1 MRLTKLKIAGFKSFV
16 DPTTV
21 TFPSSLTGVVGPNG
35 CGKSNIIDAVRWVMG
50 EISAKHLRGDSMADV
65 IFNGSSARK
74 PLGAAS
80 VELVFDN
87 SDGKIGGAYANYN
100 EVALRRAVSRD
111 GSSDYYINGMKVRRK
126 DITQLFLG
134 TGLGSRSYAIIEQG
148 MISRVIEA
156 RPDDL
161 RAFLEEAAGISRY
174 KERRR
179 ETEDRIGQTRE
190 NLDRLNDLRDEV
202 DKQIRHLQ
210 RQAVTARRYQALKE
224 EERKLQAELLA
235 LRLQSLDAE
244 AQVRDAA
251 ALACETAMQA
261 VLADLRAAEAEIEQV
276 RVEQSSKADALGA
289 IQARSVRAGAEV
301 TRIEQGIQFTR
312 EMRQRQ
318 TADLEQSQAQVQD
331 LNAIIQRD
339 LAALEALGAE
349 LAAMNPRLD
358 AAHAEELRTSE
369 VLTQC
374 ETSLADWQHT
384 WDEHSQAVSRGQ
396 RETQVERAR
405 IEQLENGQRRLLQQ
419 QERQESERLVL
430 AQAQPGVPLELL
442 EAQATA
448 SADAGHRA
456 TSELKEL
463 LAELSVT
470 RDRERE
476 QAQAQNALR
485 TRWQQALGTQV
496 STEALQQAAL
506 GKVSGKVTQWLKSQS
521 LDLEPRVA
529 QQLRVARGWERA
541 VETVLGA
548 YLEAVCVDGLDRVA
562 DLLGSFDGGQL
573 AVVSLNEAAAGTA
586 GSTGAAGLAGAA
598 GSTGTAGSTGAAVST
613 GAAGLA
619 GAAGEAGSA
628 AEGSA
633 VESAEGPD
641 PVSLQAKVKGAAVLG
656 SVLSSVFT
664 AETLAE
670 AQGRRRRLAAGQSV
684 VTRDGV
690 WLGPDWLRLSRDR
703 DPHSGVIEREESLR
717 DIRLQVSRLADEV
730 KDSEQRLEL
739 TRQRVREHEDRRE
752 RSQAEVNRLHREH
765 VDRRAALDAARART
779 ADAARRL
786 GELETGL
793 KDVRA
798 ELERTATEL
807 RAARGRMETAIDALA
822 ALEPQRLM
830 LEEGRANL
838 RAAQGAAR
846 AAAQQAQQAAREL
859 ALQVESR
866 RSAHVSLCTTQGRVK
881 QQLVAL
887 ELRRDELAAQLADG
901 EAPLNALKLEIESA
915 LELKA
920 QIEAEFKAAK
930 IASDELD
937 AVLRERETYRNRIEE
952 RVEAARAAQDD
963 ARLAAQQVRIRREG
977 VVEQFAATSFEL
989 AALLAQLAPGATVD
1003 AWEPLLAETKAKI
1016 ERLGQVNL
1024 AAIGEFKEQ
1033 SERKEYLD
1041 RQFKDLTDALET
1053 LESAMRKIDR
1063 ETRTRFQDTFDRVN
1077 AGLKE
1082 KFPRLFG
1089 GGHAYLELSGEE
1101 PDAAGVSVM
1110 ARPPGKRNSTISQLS
1125 GGEKALTAVALVF
1138 AIFDLNPAP
1147 FCLLDEVDAPLD
1159 ENNVGRF
1166 CDIVRDMSSSV
1177 QFIFITHNKSTME
1190 MASQLV
1196 GVTMNEPGVSRLVAV
1211 DVDEAV
1217 RMAAM

>member
-16 DPTTV
+16 DPTTI

-74 PLGAAS
+74 PLGTAS

-87 SDGKIGGAYANYN
+87 ADGKIGGAYANYN

-111 GSSDYYINGMKVRRK
+111 GTSDYFINGMKVRRK

-179 ETEDRIGQTRE
+179 ETENRIGQTRE
-190 NLDRLNDLRDEV
+190 NLDRLNDLREEV
-202 DKQIRHLQ
+202 EKQIRHLQ
-210 RQAVTARRYQALKE
+210 RQAATARRYQTLKE

-235 LRLQSLDAE
+235 LRLQGLDAE
-244 AQVRDAA
+244 AQVRASTTQR
-251 ALACETAMQA
+251 CETAMHA
-261 VLADLRAAEAEIEQV
+261 VLADLREAEAEIEQI
-276 RVEQSSKADALGA
+276 RVDQSSKVEALGA
-289 IQARSVRAGAEV
+289 IQARFYGAGSEV
-301 TRIEQGIQFTR
+301 TRLEQSIQHAR
-312 EMRQRQ
+312 ELRQRQ
-318 TADLEQSQAQVQD
+318 ATDLDQSQVQVQE
-331 LNAIIQRD
+331 LTGVIQRD
-339 LAALEALGAE
+339 RAHLEALSAE
-349 LAAMNPRLD
+349 LDTMIPRLD
-358 AAHAEELRTSE
+358 AAHGEESSASE
-369 VLTQC
+369 LLVRC
-374 ETSLADWQHT
+374 EQALAAWQHT
-384 WDEHSQAVSRGQ
+384 WDEHSQSVARGQ

-405 IEQLENGQRRLLQQ
+405 IEQLENQQRHLLQQ
-419 QERQESERLVL
+419 QERQETERLAL
-430 AQAQPGVPLELL
+430 AQQQPVVSLDALAE
-442 EAQATA
+442 QAAA
-448 SADAGHRA
+448 SRDAGQKAA
-456 TSELKEL
+456 TDLSEL

-476 QAQAQNALR
+476 QTQALNALR
-485 TRWQQALGTQV
+485 ATWQEALGSQV
-496 STEALQQAAL
+496 STEAVQQAAL
-506 GKVSGKVTQWLKSQS
+506 GKVSGKVTQWLKAQS
-521 LDLEPRVA
+521 LDLKPRVA
-529 QQLRVARGWERA
+529 QQLRVDRGWERA

-548 YLEAVCVDGLDRVA
+548 YLEAVCVDGLDGVA
-562 DLLGSFDGGQL
+562 DLLGSFDGGHL
-573 AVVSLNEAAAGTA
+573 AVVTVGEDSGSVPDAA
-586 GSTGAAGLAGAA
+586 
-598 GSTGTAGSTGAAVST
+598 
-613 GAAGLA
+613 
-619 GAAGEAGSA
+619 
-628 AEGSA
+628 
-633 VESAEGPD
+633 
-641 PVSLQAKVKGAAVLG
+641 SLQTKVQGASVLG

-664 AETLAE
+664 AATLGE
-670 AQGRRRRLAAGQSV
+670 ALARRRRLTAGQSV

-690 WLGPDWLRLSRDR
+690 WLGPDWLRVSRDK
-703 DPHSGVIEREESLR
+703 DPHTGVIEREESLR
-717 DIRLQVSRLADEV
+717 EIRLQVTQLADEV
-730 KDSEQRLEL
+730 KESEHRLEL
-739 TRQRVREHEDRRE
+739 TRERVREHEDRRD
-752 RSQAEVNRLHREH
+752 RFQTDVNRLHREH
-765 VDRRAALDAARART
+765 VDRRAALDAATART
-779 ADAARRL
+779 ADAAQRL
-786 GELETGL
+786 RQLETGL
-793 KDVRA
+793 ADLRA
-798 ELERTATEL
+798 ELERTETDL
-807 RAARGRMETAIDALA
+807 RAARGRMETAIEALA
-822 ALEPQRLM
+822 ALEPKRLV
-830 LEEGRANL
+830 LEQERERL
-838 RAAQGAAR
+838 RTEQGTARTAAQAVQQVAR
-846 AAAQQAQQAAREL
+846 DL

-866 RSAHVSLCTTQGRVK
+866 RSSHASLTSTLARVEK
-881 QQLVAL
+881 QLEGL
-887 ELRRDELAAQLADG
+887 ELRRDELAAQLAAG
-901 EAPLNALKLEIESA
+901 AAPLAALQEQIESA
-915 LELKA
+915 LQVRARIESELH
-920 QIEAEFKAAK
+920 AAK

-937 AVLRERETYRNRIEE
+937 AVLRDREAQSSTIEE
-952 RVEAARAAQDD
+952 RVEAARATLDD
-963 ARLAAQQVRIRREG
+963 ARLAAEQVRVRRES
-977 VVEQFAATSFEL
+977 VAEQLATTSFEL
-989 AALLAQLAPGATVD
+989 ATLLAQLAAEATVET
-1003 AWEPLLAETKAKI
+1003 WETQLEETKGKI

-1041 RQFKDLTDALET
+1041 RQCKDLTDALET

-1089 GGHAYLELSGEE
+1089 GGHAYLELTGEE
-1101 PDAAGVSVM
+1101 SDAAGVSVM

-1159 ENNVGRF
+1159 ENNVGRY
-1166 CDIVRDMSSSV
+1166 CDIVRDMSKSV

-1190 MASQLV
+1190 LASQLV

>member
-16 DPTTV
+16 DPTTI

-87 SDGKIGGAYANYN
+87 ADGKIGGAYANYN

-111 GSSDYYINGMKVRRK
+111 GSSDYFINGMKVRRK

-179 ETEDRIGQTRE
+179 ETENRIAQTRE
-190 NLDRLNDLRDEV
+190 NLDRLNDLREEV

-210 RQAVTARRYQALKE
+210 RQAATARRYQTLKE
-224 EERKLQAELLA
+224 EERRLHAELLA
-235 LRLQSLDAE
+235 LRLQALGAE
-244 AQVRDAA
+244 AELREATTRQN
-251 ALACETAMQA
+251 ETAMQA
-261 VLADLRAAEAEIEQV
+261 VLADLREAEAEIEQI
-276 RVEQSSKADALGA
+276 RADQASKADTLGA
-289 IQARSVRAGAEV
+289 VQARSYGAGAEV
-301 TRIEQGIQFTR
+301 TRIEQSIQHAR
-312 EMRQRQ
+312 ELRQRQ
-318 TADLEQSQAQVQD
+318 RADLEQSQAEVHD
-331 LNAIIQRD
+331 LSGVLQRD
-339 LAALEALGAE
+339 RAQLESLGAE
-349 LAAMNPRLD
+349 LANLLPGLD
-358 AAHAEELRTSE
+358 AANAEERNTSE
-369 VLTQC
+369 LLLLC
-374 ETSLADWQHT
+374 EQALSSWQQT
-384 WDEHSQAVSRGQ
+384 WDAHAAAVAQGQ

-405 IEQLENGQRRLLQQ
+405 IEQLENQQRRLLQQ
-419 QERQESERLVL
+419 QERQEDERATLGRQDPAAALEVL
-430 AQAQPGVPLELL
+430 AEQA
-442 EAQATA
+442 AA
-448 SADAGHRA
+448 SGDAGQKAA
-456 TSELKEL
+456 TQLQEL
-463 LAELSVT
+463 LAELAGE
-470 RDRERE
+470 RERERE
-476 QAQAQNALR
+476 QAQALNSLR
-485 TRWQQALGTQV
+485 AQWQHAQGTLV

-506 GKVSGKVTQWLKSQS
+506 GKASGRVTQWLKAQS
-521 LDLEPRVA
+521 LDQHPRVA
-529 QQLRVARGWERA
+529 QQLRVDRGWERA
-541 VETVLGA
+541 VETVLGS
-548 YLEAVCVDGLDRVA
+548 YLEAVCVDGLDTVT
-562 DLLGSFDGGQL
+562 DLLGSFDGGHL
-573 AVVSLNEAAAGTA
+573 AVVSIAPDGGAMPGKGGVPDAAC
-586 GSTGAAGLAGAA
+586 
-598 GSTGTAGSTGAAVST
+598 
-613 GAAGLA
+613 
-619 GAAGEAGSA
+619 
-628 AEGSA
+628 
-633 VESAEGPD
+633 
-641 PVSLQAKVKGAAVLG
+641 LQAKVQGVAVLG
-656 SVLSSVFT
+656 SVLSSVFA
-664 AETLAE
+664 AESLGE
-670 AQGRRRRLAAGQSV
+670 ALELRRRLTAGQSV

-690 WLGPDWLRLSRDR
+690 WLGPDWLRLSRDK

-717 DIRLQVSRLADEV
+717 EIRLHVTRLAEQV
-730 KDSEQRLEL
+730 KESELRLES
-739 TRQRVREHEDRRE
+739 TRERVREHEDRRDKF
-752 RSQAEVNRLHREH
+752 QADVNRLHREH
-765 VDRRAALDAARART
+765 VDRRAALASAQART

-786 GELETGL
+786 AQLETGL
-793 KDVRA
+793 ADLRA
-798 ELERTATEL
+798 ELERTESDL
-807 RAARGRMETAIDALA
+807 RAARGRMETAIEALA
-822 ALEPQRLM
+822 ALAPARLE
-830 LEEGRANL
+830 LEQARERL
-838 RAAQGAAR
+838 RLDQAAAR
-846 AAAQQAQQAAREL
+846 TAAHAAQQAAREM
-859 ALQVESR
+859 AVQVESR
-866 RSAHVSLCTTQGRVK
+866 RSSHASLTSTLARV
-881 QQLVAL
+881 QAQLASL
-887 ELRRDELAAQLADG
+887 ISRRDEAAAQLAGG
-901 EAPLNALKLEIESA
+901 EAPLAALQEQLDAA
-915 LELKA
+915 LRVRV
-920 QIEAEFKAAK
+920 QIEGELHAAR

-937 AVLRERETYRNRIEE
+937 SLLRGREAGRGAIEQ
-952 RVEAARAAQDD
+952 RVEAARTLLDD
-963 ARLAAQQVRIRREG
+963 ARLAAEQVRVRRES
-977 VVEQFAATSFEL
+977 VAEQLAATQFEL
-989 AALLAQLAPGATVD
+989 GALLAELAQDASVEIWETQL
-1003 AWEPLLAETKAKI
+1003 EETRGKI
-1016 ERLGQVNL
+1016 ERLGFVNL

-1041 RQFKDLTDALET
+1041 RQCKDLTDALET

-1089 GGHAYLELSGEE
+1089 GGHAYLELTGEE
-1101 PDAAGVSVM
+1101 SEVAGVSVM

-1166 CDIVRDMSSSV
+1166 CDIVREMSASV

-1190 MASQLV
+1190 LASQLV